1 MAPSR
6 NSVHCRALVRAAEI
20 MGGVEALSAHL
31 GTSQAQVVLWMNG
44 HQLPPQH
51 IFLRVVDVLCDNN
64 LAEMQNGHNGG
75 STGSTA

>member
-6 NSVHCRALVRAAEI
+6 NSVHSRALVRAVKI
-20 MGGVEALSAHL
+20 LGGVEALSAHL

-51 IFLRVVDVLCDNN
+51 IFLRVVDVLCDND
-64 LAEMQNGHNGG
+64 LAEMRNGSKCG
-75 STGSTA
+75 SP

>member
-6 NSVHCRALVRAAEI
+6 NSVYARALTRAAEI
-20 MGGVEALSAHL
+20 LGSVEALSAHL

-44 HQLPPQH
+44 HQAPPQH

-64 LAEMQNGHNGG
+64 LTEMRN
-75 STGSTA
+75 GSTAGSA

>member
-6 NSVHCRALVRAAEI
+6 NSVHARALVRAAEI
-20 MGGVEALSAHL
+20 LGGVEALGNHL

-64 LAEMQNGHNGG
+64 LAEMQNGSAGG
-75 STGSTA
+75 SNGKSA